1 MLAVASSSDGR
12 TLVSGGR
19 EPFNHRRRNGIAGL
33 SGSSEILM
41 RTLAPVAVVVFL
53 ILGGAQAGDEVL
65 IKKELEALRGNWNV
79 LIKGAEKAD
88 QDLQHQFSMV
98 ENSLQIRI
106 GGASI
111 DLKFRV
117 NPAKKPKEINIT
129 RMLPDGSDTSML
141 GIYDLDGD
149 TLKLCFDDFGKKR
162 PTEFKS
168 KAGSTYLKM
177 TREKKKD
184 K

>member
-1 MLAVASSSDGR
+1 VSAFGR
-12 TLVSGGR
+12 R
-19 EPFNHRRRNGIAGL
+19 HRLHAAKALGQPDFTK
-33 SGSSEILM
+33 EILM

-88 QDLQHQFSMV
+88 QDLQQQFSMV

-111 DLKFRV
+111 DLKFTV

-141 GIYDLDGD
+141 GIYELDGD

-162 PTEFKS
+162 PTEFKTKPGS
-168 KAGSTYLKM
+168 KQSNFVLK
-177 TREKKKD
+177 REKKKE